1 MFRVESGLTHA
12 DVIAEM
18 ERVMAAIAAGDGE
31 AASRQRVADFRAGGE
46 RVVTALTARGML

>member
-1 MFRVESGLTHA
+1 
-12 DVIAEM
+12 
-18 ERVMAAIAAGDGE
+18 MAAIAAGDGE